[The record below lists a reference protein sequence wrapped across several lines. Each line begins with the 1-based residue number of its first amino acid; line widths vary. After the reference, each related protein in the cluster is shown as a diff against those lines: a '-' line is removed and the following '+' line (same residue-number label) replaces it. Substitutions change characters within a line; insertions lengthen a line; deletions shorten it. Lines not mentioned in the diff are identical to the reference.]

1 MQTRSKVGIYKPK
14 ILLSTKHPLPTHVS
28 PDYLPFTYL
37 QTSKLPQWRQAM
49 QEEFNALINTRT
61 WKLVPSHPSQNVVG
75 YKWVFLVK
83 RKANG
88 SIDKYKARLVAKG
101 FHQQK
106 GLDYTDTFSLVAKPV
121 TIRILLTMAV
131 QFDWFL
137 NQLDVSNAF
146 LYGTLS
152 KDVFMKQPSGFED
165 PTKPHHVCHL
175 QSHSM
180 G

>member
-1 MQTRSKVGIYKPK
+1 MSPQITD
-14 ILLSTKHPLPTHVS
+14 PLPI
-28 PDYLPFTYL
+28 
-37 QTSKLPQWRQAM
+37 SKLLNYHSGDKPCKKNSM
-49 QEEFNALINTRT
+49 HLLTLGLG
-61 WKLVPSHPSQNVVG
+61 KLVPSHPSQNVVG

-88 SIDKYKARLVAKG
+88 SIDQYKARLVAKG